1 MPHGITQCYLPPGRG
16 DIPALAPAE
25 AGTQLSDPR
34 GMQGWVDLVG
44 LLHTEMVYPKTVTH
58 PGTNRARRALTSF
71 IRRTPLTTMPRRQS
85 LPTGS
90 QCLCYTRQMLDRCP
104 SGRYGDM
111 IGCACIVIIFAIC
124 FCQGHTGCA
133 CRLFT
138 KLLLGRWVGTGV
150 SRSRYSGSSIS
161 AWCRSGAALFS
172 EWYSAILTWIHQ
184 SAITIDGLHVDKRL
198 KVQEKC
204 IYMTQPYKWMFW
216 LEPTRLAYNDT

>member
-1 MPHGITQCYLPPGRG
+1 MFWCTLKKKQYENIRNGYKELRRKAPHFWLWMQSLP
-16 DIPALAPAE
+16 
-25 AGTQLSDPR
+25 
-34 GMQGWVDLVG
+34 
-44 LLHTEMVYPKTVTH
+44 
-58 PGTNRARRALTSF
+58 
-71 IRRTPLTTMPRRQS
+71 

-104 SGRYGDM
+104 SGPLRRQDRLRVY
-111 IGCACIVIIFAIC
+111 IHIFAIC

-150 SRSRYSGSSIS
+150 SRSWYNGSSIS